1 MQEILDSAAAR
12 LWLGDAITRSS
23 RAVDICSAYIRSEA
37 LLSLFGGALSTSKK
51 TRVLARWSPQDLA
64 SGASDLE
71 VFKECQA
78 HGVPFH
84 VHSTF
89 HGKIYQIDPL
99 GVLIG
104 SFNLT
109 RKGFS
114 INRIGNDEA
123 GVLIPCT
130 PATNS
135 FVDDLFSRS
144 IALDEDLFKQ
154 IADFISFA
162 GKGKDL
168 ACEWPAEIQVKLQPN
183 PESVSK
189 LLVTEC
195 FFCTYDEF
203 CDARSTARSHDLSLL
218 GMREVESTD
227 PKRLA
232 EQVRQTRL
240 FTWLT
245 EQLRQSAGEIYFG
258 QLTALLHDALFDDP
272 KPYRKDVKNLL
283 VNFLSWLKAL
293 GIQEIYI
300 DRPQHSERI
309 QLAKKR

>member
-12 LWLGDAITRSS
+12 LWLGDAATRSS
-23 RAVDICSAYIRSEA
+23 RAVDICSAYIKSEA
-37 LLSLFGGALSTSKK
+37 MLSLFGGVLSATKK
-51 TRVLARWSPQDLA
+51 IRVLARWKPQDLA

-71 VFKECQA
+71 VFKVCQA
-78 HGVPFH
+78 HGVPFY
-84 VHSTF
+84 VHTSF
-89 HGKIYQIDPL
+89 HGKLYQFDPV

-109 RKGFS
+109 GNGFS
-114 INRIGNDEA
+114 INRSGNDEA

-130 PATNS
+130 PATNR

-144 IALDEDLFKQ
+144 IALDKDLFEE
-154 IADFISFA
+154 IAYFVSLA
-162 GKGKDL
+162 GEGENL
-168 ACEWPAEIQVKLQPN
+168 AREWPAEIQVKLQSN
-183 PESVSK
+183 PEAVSK

-195 FFCTYDEF
+195 LFCSYDEF
-203 CDARSTARSHDLSLL
+203 CDARSTARPHDLSLL
-218 GMREVESTD
+218 GIKEIEANDLKHLS
-227 PKRLA
+227 
-232 EQVRQTRL
+232 EQVRRTRL

-245 EQLRQSAGEIYFG
+245 EQLHQRSGEIYFG

-293 GIQEIYI
+293 AIPEIYI